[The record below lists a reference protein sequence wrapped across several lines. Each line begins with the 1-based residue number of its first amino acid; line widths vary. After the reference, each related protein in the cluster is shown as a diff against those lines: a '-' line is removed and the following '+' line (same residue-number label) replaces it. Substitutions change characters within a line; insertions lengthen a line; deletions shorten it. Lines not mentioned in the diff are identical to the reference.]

1 VATPALPPDPL
12 PGFWKSIEALRT
24 ALRRNAAVNVNA
36 QGLRQKTRGLVETW
50 FRSVR
55 PYLHGLALPE
65 ERLSTVDS
73 AMQRLLRLAAAP
85 NSKASYIAEVD
96 AVRKTARP
104 ELELDVEQHRGKLIL
119 QAASTQVQA
128 TATETLILTT
138 LERIGL
144 QETARS
150 YRQVLIDL
158 SEARRLS
165 YRGTATELREVVR
178 EVLDHLAP
186 DDQVTSTAGY
196 KQQPGTDGPT
206 MTQKARFIL
215 KARGLGES
223 ERKAPEQAVALL
235 EEQIA
240 SLARSTY
247 VKGAA
252 STHSVTTLP
261 TARTFKGF
269 ADAVLAELLQV
280 HRE

>member
-1 VATPALPPDPL
+1 MAAPVLPPDPL
-12 PGFWKSIEALRT
+12 PGFWKGVEALRT
-24 ALRRNAAVNVNA
+24 ALRRNSAVKVNA
-36 QGLRQKTRGLVETW
+36 QGLRQKTRDLVETW

-55 PYLHGLALPE
+55 PYLQGLALPE
-65 ERLSTVDS
+65 ERFSAVDT
-73 AMQRLLRLAAAP
+73 AMQGLLKLAGAP
-85 NSKASYIAEVD
+85 NSKASYISQID

-104 ELELDVEQHRGKLIL
+104 ELELDVEQHRGKLIR
-119 QAASTQVQA
+119 QASTQLQV
-128 TATETLILTT
+128 TTTEALILST

-144 QETARS
+144 PDTARS

-186 DDQVTSTAGY
+186 DDQVTSAPGY
-196 KQQPGTDGPT
+196 KQQPDTQGPT

-215 KARGLGES
+215 KARRLGES
-223 ERKAPEQAVALL
+223 ERKAPEQAVALFD
-235 EEQIA
+235 EQIA

-247 VKGAA
+247 VKGAV
-252 STHSVTTLP
+252 STHSATTLQ

>member
-1 VATPALPPDPL
+1 
-12 PGFWKSIEALRT
+12 
-24 ALRRNAAVNVNA
+24 
-36 QGLRQKTRGLVETW
+36 
-50 FRSVR
+50 
-55 PYLHGLALPE
+55 
-65 ERLSTVDS
+65 
-73 AMQRLLRLAAAP
+73 
-85 NSKASYIAEVD
+85 
-96 AVRKTARP
+96 

-215 KARGLGES
+215 KARGLRARTRS
-223 ERKAPEQAVALL
+223 R
-235 EEQIA
+235 
-240 SLARSTY
+240 LAARRPPPCT
-247 VKGAA
+247 G
-252 STHSVTTLP
+252 LP
-261 TARTFKGF
+261 SCSTARTSAPMLGSPRSPSRPRDP
-269 ADAVLAELLQV
+269 AA
-280 HRE
+280 